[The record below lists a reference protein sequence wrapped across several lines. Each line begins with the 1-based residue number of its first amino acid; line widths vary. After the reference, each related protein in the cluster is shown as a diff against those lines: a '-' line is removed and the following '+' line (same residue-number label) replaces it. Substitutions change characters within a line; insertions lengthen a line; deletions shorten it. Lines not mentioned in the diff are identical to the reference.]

1 MRNAG
6 FWQNVDVW
14 EPGEISEAGI
24 SGAGTGMV
32 WQPFGVTAPTTDD
45 EGSERTAV
53 AARVRY
59 IVRGAD
65 VVTMNDAR
73 TVVSDGAVAI
83 AGDRIVAVAAFA
95 ALRRDHPM
103 AEVIGDGTGIV
114 TPGYV
119 NAHQHLTGDRLIQ
132 SCIPD
137 AIDSQEAIFGWAV
150 PVHGAHTGD
159 DDELSAMLGSIAAV
173 TNGITCTVEAGTVA
187 HPERVAAGIGAV
199 GMRATLG
206 QWGWDAE
213 GVPFGAPVDEVLA
226 RQSAQ
231 LDAMPAGGLVEGWV
245 TLVGHD
251 LMSDELAAGASQLA
265 RRRGVGITF
274 HISPHSGDAVSY
286 LTRTGRRPLDHLAR
300 LGVLGHHVL
309 LAHAVHLDQGELDLA
324 IENDVAIASC
334 PWAYL
339 RLAQGFVM
347 NQRHGEFMARG
358 GRLAVGCD
366 AENAGDAVDVLR
378 AAALLVGVIRDSASD
393 PFAVTADDALALA
406 TIRGARAIGKGHS
419 IGSIEVGKQADLV
432 VHSTRGPQ
440 FTPRGTDPVRQMVW
454 ASDGRSV
461 EHVVVAGRHV
471 VRDGRCV
478 TVDLESLREEARSRR
493 DRLVQAH
500 G

>member
-1 MRNAG
+1 
-6 FWQNVDVW
+6 
-14 EPGEISEAGI
+14 
-24 SGAGTGMV
+24 
-32 WQPFGVTAPTTDD
+32 
-45 EGSERTAV
+45 
-53 AARVRY
+53 
-59 IVRGAD
+59 
-65 VVTMNDAR
+65 MNDVR
-73 TVVSDGAVAI
+73 TVVRDGAVAI
-83 AGDRIVAVAAFA
+83 AGDRIAAVDDFETLRAA
-95 ALRRDHPM
+95 HPA

-150 PVHGAHTGD
+150 PVHSAHTGD

-206 QWGWDAE
+206 QWGWDVD
-213 GVPFGAPVDEVLA
+213 GVPFGAPAAEVLA
-226 RQSAQ
+226 RQEAQ

-251 LMSDELAAGASQLA
+251 LMTDELAAGASDLA

-274 HISPHSGDAVSY
+274 HISPHAGDAVSY
-286 LTRTGRRPLDHLAR
+286 LARTGKRPLDHLAS
-300 LGVLGHHVL
+300 LGVLGPHVL
-309 LAHAVHLDQGELDLA
+309 LAHAVHLDQVEIDLA
-324 IENDVAIASC
+324 LEHDVAIASC

-339 RLAQGFVM
+339 RLAQGFLM
-347 NQRHGEFMARG
+347 HQRHGEFLARG
-358 GRLAVGCD
+358 GRLALGCD

-378 AAALLVGVIRDSASD
+378 AGALLVGVVRDSASD
-393 PFAVTADDALALA
+393 PYALTAQDALALA
-406 TIRGARAIGKGHS
+406 TIDGARAIGKGDV
-419 IGSIEVGKQADLV
+419 IGSLEVGKQADLV

-440 FTPRGTDPVRQMVW
+440 FTPRGTDPVRQLVW

-461 EHVVVAGRHV
+461 EHVLVAGRQV

-478 TVDLESLREEARSRR
+478 TVDLDLLRDEARSRR
-493 DRLVQAH
+493 DRLLEAH
-500 G
+500 E